1 MGFAMLM
8 TLNLG
13 KRRKSVNAKVLE
25 ILQAGRD
32 SLVSEIRQVDLAIET
47 TTAAHGRENEAVNI
61 MLEGRARLQAQID
74 VLDQTMNRVR
84 LVAEGKELE
93 TAGETKAVIPGQY
106 SGMKLSTAVQAYL
119 SDRGRGPVG
128 CRKLV
133 EDLTLAGVRVE
144 MKRSKLHKG
153 EARDLDTRDLRLLAA
168 NNTKRYAYDS
178 TTDSLSLIPAA
189 GNDTGWKR
197 QRKSRVEKALVPA
210 TANV

>member
-1 MGFAMLM
+1 
-8 TLNLG
+8 
-13 KRRKSVNAKVLE
+13 
-25 ILQAGRD
+25 
-32 SLVSEIRQVDLAIET
+32 
-47 TTAAHGRENEAVNI
+47 
-61 MLEGRARLQAQID
+61 
-74 VLDQTMNRVR
+74 
-84 LVAEGKELE
+84 
-93 TAGETKAVIPGQY
+93 
-106 SGMKLSTAVQAYL
+106 MKLSTAVQAYL

-197 QRKSRVEKALVPA
+197 QRKSRVEKALVAA

>member
-1 MGFAMLM
+1 MLM
-8 TLNLG
+8 AFKDPG
-13 KRRKSVNAKVLE
+13 KRRKSVKAKVLE

-47 TTAAHGRENEAVNI
+47 TTAAHGRENGAVNI
-61 MLEGRARLQAQID
+61 MLQGRARLQAQID

-197 QRKSRVEKALVPA
+197 QRKSSVEKALVPA

>member
-1 MGFAMLM
+1 
-8 TLNLG
+8 
-13 KRRKSVNAKVLE
+13 
-25 ILQAGRD
+25 
-32 SLVSEIRQVDLAIET
+32 
-47 TTAAHGRENEAVNI
+47 
-61 MLEGRARLQAQID
+61 
-74 VLDQTMNRVR
+74 MNRVR

-93 TAGETKAVIPGQY
+93 AAAETKAVIPGQY

-178 TTDSLSLIPAA
+178 TTDSLSLIPAT

-197 QRKSRVEKALVPA
+197 QRKSSVEKAPVPA
-210 TANV
+210 TATV